1 MNLDIWLAGTLI
13 LRGSYTQINF
23 SGSGKTPF
31 FVIDPFRTFCILFFL
46 RLGFERA
53 VLFESVTFLI

>member
-31 FVIDPFRTFCILFFL
+31 FVIDPFRTFCVPYSIFL
-46 RLGFERA
+46 KVRF
-53 VLFESVTFLI
+53 